1 MKVEH
6 PNTHAVLVMND
17 QCQYIGEIEK
27 YFDDGELDYESVQ
40 VGVIGYNNSLLIMK
54 EDWIGF
60 KALIDE
66 INDVWLEL

>member
-27 YFDDGELDYESVQ
+27 HLDYESVQ

-54 EDWIGF
+54 EDWEGF
-60 KALIDE
+60 KALIAE
-66 INDVWLEL
+66 IDREWT

>member
-17 QCQYIGEIEK
+17 QCQYIGEIER
-27 YFDDGELDYESVQ
+27 YFDDGELDYQSVQ

-54 EDWIGF
+54 EDWEGF
-60 KALIDE
+60 KALVAEIDRE
-66 INDVWLEL
+66 WS

>member
-17 QCQYIGEIEK
+17 QCQYIGEIERH
-27 YFDDGELDYESVQ
+27 FDDGELDYQSVQ

-54 EDWIGF
+54 EDC
-60 KALIDE
+60 
-66 INDVWLEL
+66 